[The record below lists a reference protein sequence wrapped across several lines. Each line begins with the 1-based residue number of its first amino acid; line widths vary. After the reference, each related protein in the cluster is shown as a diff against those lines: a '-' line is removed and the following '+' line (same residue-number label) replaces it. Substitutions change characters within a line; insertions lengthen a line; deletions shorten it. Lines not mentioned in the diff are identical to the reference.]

1 VSIINNKRSQLIDAI
16 SNLNEELSLQ
26 LIKEYLKDGDDPVL
40 LVKDCQ
46 TGMQNVGEKYE
57 NKQYFL
63 SGLIMGGEI
72 FSQAV
77 QLIRPSIV
85 DTISGNESG
94 IVLIGTVAGDI
105 HDLGKNI
112 VTMLLRCHQFT
123 VYDIGVDVPSEV
135 FLKKVNEIKPGIVG
149 LSGLLVTAFDSMR
162 QTIKLLRDDGI
173 QIPVVIGGGTINADV
188 CRYTGAD
195 YWVNSAEDGVNLCK
209 KLFKIPPKQKA

>member
-1 VSIINNKRSQLIDAI
+1 MITPENRIQLIEAI
-16 SNLNEELSLQ
+16 SNLNEELSLS
-26 LIKEYLKDGDDPVL
+26 LLKEYLNKGEDPIL
-40 LVKDCQ
+40 LVQDCQ
-46 TGMQNVGEKYE
+46 TGMQRVGEKYE

-72 FSQAV
+72 FTRAV

-85 DTISGNESG
+85 DKVSGDETG
-94 IVLIGTVAGDI
+94 IVLIGTVSGDI

-123 VYDIGVDVPSEV
+123 VYDIGVDVPAEE
-135 FLKKVNEIKPGIVG
+135 FLKKVRELKPGILG

-162 QTIKLLRDDGI
+162 QTIKLLRDEEI
-173 QIPVVIGGGTINADV
+173 QTPVIIGGGTIDEDV

-195 YWVNSAEDGVNLCK
+195 YWVTSAEHGVSLCK
-209 KLFKIPPKQKA
+209 KILKFPKRVN